1 MSDKLYSLDEANRL
15 LPWLRLVLAQ
25 IVKLRVDINRHK
37 NDLLIL
43 VQQTRSNGQD
53 SKEEDIA
60 KVQNDIDLSQGELDQ
75 LMSELTDKDIILR
88 DADRGLVDFL
98 SLRNNVKVYLCWC
111 LGEENIDFWHDV
123 NEGFQKETIVVYVND
138 LVEWPFATM
147 SRFVRK

>member
-123 NEGFQKETIVVYVND
+123 NEGF
-138 LVEWPFATM
+138 
-147 SRFVRK
+147 SRRKPL

>member
-1 MSDKLYSLDEANRL
+1 MSGKLYSRDEANRL
-15 LPWLRLVLAQ
+15 LPWLRLVLDQ

-98 SLRNNVKVYLCWC
+98 SLRNNVEVYLCWC

-123 NEGFQKETIVVYVND
+123 NEGF
-138 LVEWPFATM
+138 
-147 SRFVRK
+147 SRRKPL

>member
-1 MSDKLYSLDEANRL
+1 M
-15 LPWLRLVLAQ
+15 
-25 IVKLRVDINRHK
+25 DINRHK

-98 SLRNNVKVYLCWC
+98 SLRNNVEVYLCWC

-123 NEGFQKETIVVYVND
+123 NEGF
-138 LVEWPFATM
+138 
-147 SRFVRK
+147 SRRKPL